1 MELDLAGMH
10 QLAIEQG
17 IDLEQLD
24 AALEE
29 ALRLAYLKTPH
40 AAKHARVELD
50 TRAGTFTV
58 WARKEIPVEP
68 TEDDP
73 HPAPELGEEYDD
85 TPRNFGRLAAATA
98 RQVIGQLFRKAE
110 DDKVFGAFSGQKGK
124 LVTGIVQ
131 QDASDPT
138 NVHVAIGDV
147 EAILPRREQV
157 PGERYRHGERLRV
170 YVVNVARGVKGPE
183 IVVSRS
189 HPELVRRWPS
199 ARKARTRVSRR
210 S

>member
-1 MELDLAGMH
+1 M
-10 QLAIEQG
+10 
-17 IDLEQLD
+17 
-24 AALEE
+24 
-29 ALRLAYLKTPH
+29 
-40 AAKHARVELD
+40 ARVELD

-138 NVHVAIGDV
+138 NVHGRHRRCRGDS
-147 EAILPRREQV
+147 APSRA
-157 PGERYRHGERLRV
+157 G
-170 YVVNVARGVKGPE
+170 AR
-183 IVVSRS
+183 
-189 HPELVRRWPS
+189 
-199 ARKARTRVSRR
+199 
-210 S
+210 